1 MAPYIGFSSDL
12 FVSSAKYIENR
23 LVMDSMSAVY
33 SKYVSGPAE
42 LVHVLLSNPQAIRA
56 DRTTKITNY

>member
-23 LVMDSMSAVY
+23 LVMDSMLAVY
-33 SKYVSGPAE
+33 SEYVSGPAE
-42 LVHVLLSNPQAIRA
+42 KPCMHDML
-56 DRTTKITNY
+56 

>member
-33 SKYVSGPAE
+33 SEYASGPAE
-42 LVHVLLSNPQAIRA
+42 KPCDFQ
-56 DRTTKITNY
+56 